1 MGVFGAVVGRRGAVG
16 FTLARISGCRGVIG
30 FIVGTWLCPVREKVR
45 PACSERPAIGYLW
58 RAGRFFRDNAAR
70 GAALGEFCRAAGL
83 MLLMLGERCRAVG
96 VAGMPCDYTWAWPG
110 VPPTDHSQAE
120 ADWALLPQTNRPP
133 SRHAGA
139 GGNTKNQAATRNAI
153 AANGAKA
160 VSSTRVA
167 HSLLLERHAV
177 HVGFA
182 QLEAGALVQAVR
194 GLARGA

>member
-1 MGVFGAVVGRRGAVG
+1 MGVSGAVVGRRGAVG

-30 FIVGTWLCPVREKVR
+30 FKVGTWLCPVREKVR
-45 PACSERPAIGYLW
+45 PACSERHKIGVLW
-58 RAGRFFRDNAAR
+58 RVGRI
-70 GAALGEFCRAAGL
+70 
-83 MLLMLGERCRAVG
+83 LLRKSLGERCRAAG
-96 VAGMPCDYTWAWPG
+96 VAGMPCSYTWAWPG
-110 VPPTDHSQAE
+110 VPPTAHSQAE

-139 GGNTKNQAATRNAI
+139 GGNTKNQAATRSAI

-167 HSLLLERHAV
+167 RSLLLERHAV